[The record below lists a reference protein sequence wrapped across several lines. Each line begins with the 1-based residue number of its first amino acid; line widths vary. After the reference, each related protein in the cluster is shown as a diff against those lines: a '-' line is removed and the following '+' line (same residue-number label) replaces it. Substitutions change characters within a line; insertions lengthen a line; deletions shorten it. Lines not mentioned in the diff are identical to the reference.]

1 MGDTS
6 HDRST
11 QFSEMVLGY
20 TEAAEFLGLSRRTL
34 ERYVREAR
42 IPYIQLP
49 RRGAWSGT
57 RFLRS
62 QLLRWLEDHTVKP
75 TRARRPLV

>member
-1 MGDTS
+1 MGDMNDETS
-6 HDRST
+6 LPS
-11 QFSEMVLGY
+11 SESVLSY
-20 TEAAEFLGLSRRTL
+20 TEAAEFLHLSRRTL

-49 RRGAWSGT
+49 KPGVCSGT

-62 QLLRWLEDHTVKP
+62 QLLRWLEGHTVKP
-75 TRARRPLV
+75 ARAKRQ